1 MKQSFG
7 LTMKNIYIRYVWYSS
22 LEYTESDV
30 WDSLV
35 PRSDF
40 GINIPK
46 YSEITISEY
55 FLESI
60 FQIPILWILV
70 PIRKFC
76 PEILSNCYIVT
87 ISIIYHPC
95 MYQILPISNQYI
107 THTSSKLMPYFII
120 LNLGKISK
128 SRHPTP
134 LEPPTLISQWSTFCI
149 VDFLIFG
156 VFSFK
161 CFPRETI

>member
-7 LTMKNIYIRYVWYSS
+7 LTNKNIYIRYVWYSS

-70 PIRKFC
+70 PLRKFC
-76 PEILSNCYIVT
+76 PIMILSCNLIMDGGGYFQYLKYCFNFCPQP
-87 ISIIYHPC
+87 SILNYKS
-95 MYQILPISNQYI
+95 LPVKLQFNFLFWTELGII
-107 THTSSKLMPYFII
+107 SKLLRLKFVAQP
-120 LNLGKISK
+120 
-128 SRHPTP
+128 
-134 LEPPTLISQWSTFCI
+134 
-149 VDFLIFG
+149 
-156 VFSFK
+156 
-161 CFPRETI
+161 